1 MTTPHTH
8 TRAARHPRESRDLP
22 HGPEI
27 VRAAQW
33 IADRQSN
40 VPAGNICPIL
50 PTLKARFGLT
60 DADAA
65 EAILL
70 AGNFSV
76 CRRAFG

>member
-1 MTTPHTH
+1 MTPRTSDQPEEIQ
-8 TRAARHPRESRDLP
+8 RAAMWL
-22 HGPEI
+22 
-27 VRAAQW
+27 
-33 IADRQSN
+33 ADRQSN
-40 VPAGNICPIL
+40 VPDGNVRPLL

-70 AGNFSV
+70 AGNYSV

>member
-1 MTTPHTH
+1 MT
-8 TRAARHPRESRDLP
+8 PRTSDQ
-22 HGPEI
+22 PEEI
-27 VRAAQW
+27 QRAAQW
-33 IADRQSN
+33 LADRNHRGGAPTMLS
-40 VPAGNICPIL
+40 PIL

-70 AGNFSV
+70 AGNYSV